1 MFDDEDLEA
10 ANNGD
15 ALPSIFTPLDLRL
28 PVDLLVQVIRAER
41 ARHAAVPMP
50 MASAERELHAWRDQ
64 QLVDLLAW
72 LHTQG
77 ELAGISLYVTETDID
92 LSDEEIREITDG
104 AGEAEEDDQLL

>member
-1 MFDDEDLEA
+1 MYDDENFDS
-10 ANNGD
+10 ANPGD
-15 ALPSIFTPLDLRL
+15 ALPSIFSPLDLRL

-41 ARHAAVPMP
+41 VRQAAVPMP
-50 MASAERELHAWRDQ
+50 TAPAERELHAWREQ

-77 ELAGISLYVTETDID
+77 EQAGISLYVTETDID

-104 AGEAEEDDQLL
+104 ASEAEEDDLIL